1 MCSARA
7 ARRAVHAH
15 AQAQVLSVCVCMR
28 MCTCS
33 ACASVLRHTAH
44 CGEGSH
50 PRAQAD
56 VALAHQASDER
67 HEHRVE
73 VQQEGRSR
81 GRGPLEADE
90 LKREACDEPKCE
102 LRRSPQQARARR
114 GADARLPCV
123 AVAHRPSAAGAAGAE
138 CGSRHSC
145 QREAKAVDER
155 DWRVAGQ
162 GGPD

>member
-1 MCSARA
+1 M
-7 ARRAVHAH
+7 
-15 AQAQVLSVCVCMR
+15 CVCM
-28 MCTCS
+28 CS
-33 ACASVLRHTAH
+33 ACACVLRHTAH

-56 VALAHQASDER
+56 VALAHQASEER
-67 HEHRVE
+67 HEHRVQVE
-73 VQQEGRSR
+73 QEGRSR
-81 GRGPLEADE
+81 GGGPLEADE

-102 LRRSPQQARARR
+102 LRRSPQQARGRR
-114 GADARLPCV
+114 VADARLAC
-123 AVAHRPSAAGAAGAE
+123 VAHRPSAAGAAGAE

-155 DWRVAGQ
+155 DWRVACQ